1 MTVFLCHPVVVNNQ
15 T

>member
-1 MTVFLCHPVVVNNQ
+1 MTVFLCHPVVGNNQ